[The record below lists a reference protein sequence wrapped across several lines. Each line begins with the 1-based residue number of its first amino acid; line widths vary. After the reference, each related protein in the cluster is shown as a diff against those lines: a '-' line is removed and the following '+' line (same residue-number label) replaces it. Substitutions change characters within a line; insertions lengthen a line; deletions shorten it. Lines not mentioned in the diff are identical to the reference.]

1 MASSTTDPGPA
12 GGVAPPPARPL
23 GAAGPGPD
31 APFAVA
37 VRPAGVLGIA
47 GGVVLLAAFVISIEQ
62 GANTIRLLVFA
73 AGLAATAAALWTVHA
88 PVQPRLATVGSVP
101 VITAT
106 GAFVA
111 WLLGAR
117 GVDRP
122 FAGDFGLL
130 GFWVAIAMWLAA
142 AWLGV
147 VAIRLRVAPRV
158 ASWLLA
164 GGSLLAITGIDRL
177 ELRARLGAS
186 LIDAVSLAGLAM
198 VGLGL
203 VLLGWFL
210 VRRRA

>member
-1 MASSTTDPGPA
+1 M
-12 GGVAPPPARPL
+12 
-23 GAAGPGPD
+23 
-31 APFAVA
+31 A
-37 VRPAGVLGIA
+37 VRAAGVLGIA

-62 GANTIRLLVFA
+62 AANTLRLLLFA
-73 AGLAATAAALWTVHA
+73 AGLAATAAGLWTVHA
-88 PVQPRLATVGSVP
+88 HVQSRLATVGSVP
-101 VITAT
+101 VIAAT

-111 WLLGAR
+111 WLLAAQF
-117 GVDRP
+117 VDRP
-122 FAGDFGLL
+122 FAGDVGLL
-130 GFWVAIAMWLAA
+130 GFWIAIAMWLAA

-177 ELRARLGAS
+177 ELRARLGAA